1 MKSILLLT
9 ITALLCC
16 CITGCGTNDVSTD
29 LETNMSTEDS
39 YSIVF
44 DGTSI
49 SAADNTSVDGTT
61 ATITSAGTYE
71 ISGTLDDGQLIVE
84 TSGNVILILNDAN
97 IHCSTSSPIYIKE
110 AGKVTITLAD
120 GSSNSISDSA
130 EYVLA
135 DAVTEPDAALYSK
148 SDMTINGSGTLTVTA
163 NYNDGI
169 TSKDT
174 LLIESGTIH
183 VSAVNHGI
191 KGKDYLIVDGGVISV
206 NAGGDGIKATNDT
219 EVDLGYLTI
228 NGGEL
233 TIVAAD
239 EGISAI
245 DDITIT
251 DGTISIETA
260 NNGVKTDATI
270 IVTGGSVNIQTG
282 DDGLICSEQNI
293 SDEASVMV
301 NGESVKSS

>member
-1 MKSILLLT
+1 MKNTLLLT
-9 ITALLCC
+9 MAVLLCC
-16 CITGCGTNDVSTD
+16 CMTGCGINDASTD
-29 LETNMSTEDS
+29 AETNTSTEDS

-44 DGTSI
+44 DGAVI
-49 SAADNTSVDGTT
+49 SAAGNVSVDGTT

-71 ISGTLDDGQLIVE
+71 ISGTLDNGQLIVE
-84 TSGNVILILNDAN
+84 TSGNVILILNNAS

-110 AGKVTITLAD
+110 AGQVTITLAD
-120 GSSNSISDSA
+120 GSSNSISDGA

-135 DAVTEPDAALYSK
+135 AAVTEPDAALYSK
-148 SDMTINGSGTLTVTA
+148 SDMVINGSGTLTVTA

-183 VSAVNHGI
+183 VAAINHGI
-191 KGKDYLIVDGGVISV
+191 KGKDYLIIDDGVISV
-206 NAGGDGIKATNDT
+206 NAGGDGIKSTNDT
-219 EVDLGYLTI
+219 EVALGYLTI

-245 DDITIT
+245 GDVTIA
-251 DGTISIETA
+251 DGTIFIETA
-260 NNGVKTDATI
+260 NNGVKTDAAI
-270 IVTGGSVNIQTG
+270 IVSGGSVDIQTA
-282 DDGLICSEQNI
+282 DDGLICSEQSI
-293 SDEASVMV
+293 SDEASVTV